1 MEKDKD
7 RLGDRLRRV
16 ADLLERGG
24 GLSRLERDWAEK
36 VLMEA
41 YDQLGRTDTFAS
53 THLPTASVT
62 EEKPS
67 PPVQKAPV
75 KSVEEQAP
83 PPPPTMNTPGEVSDE
98 APPPQPATS
107 ETQPS
112 SSSAAGLP
120 FEETKTLADRLR
132 KDQLKS
138 LSKAIPLHHKM
149 MFVQRLFG
157 DDERAYRKAIQFL
170 DSCRM
175 LAEARTYMEHEVA
188 PHYGWTTDEE
198 AYQVLLSYLRERL
211 H

>member
-7 RLGDRLRRV
+7 RLGERLRRV
-16 ADLLERGG
+16 ADLLEKGG

-53 THLPTASVT
+53 THLPTASET
-62 EEKPS
+62 EEKPA

-83 PPPPTMNTPGEVSDE
+83 PPPRVSAPEAVSEPGP
-98 APPPQPATS
+98 APSQPATS
-107 ETQPS
+107 ETQPPP
-112 SSSAAGLP
+112 SAAGLP